1 MSDIVV
7 DLTDPTPPFEQ
18 VRRAI
23 AERILSGE
31 LREGDRLPSIRALA
45 SDLGLAPGTVARAV
59 KLLEEAGLVVTR
71 RGAGTRVAPG
81 AGDAEPVSSASPGR
95 ELLAMMDDAVAAAR
109 ELGFSDVEIG
119 AAARA
124 ALKRPKAPSAGSARA
139 VGRGPGAS
147 EGRR

>member
-7 DLTDPTPPFEQ
+7 DLEDPTPPFEQ

-23 AERILSGE
+23 ADRILSGA

-45 SDLGLAPGTVARAV
+45 RDLGLAPGTVARAV
-59 KLLEEAGLVVTR
+59 KLLEEADLVVTR

-81 AGDAEPVSSASPGR
+81 AGSGIEATAGAETDADQGDAVPST
-95 ELLAMMDDAVAAAR
+95 ELLEMMIDAVTAAR
-109 ELGFSDVEIG
+109 ELGYGDAEIG

-124 ALKRPKAPSAGSARA
+124 ALHRRPTAT
-139 VGRGPGAS
+139 GR
-147 EGRR
+147 